1 MTVKA
6 STQLRLTI
14 RKVAISA
21 AFGLPVTA
29 MAATAGADP
38 QELGEIVVTAQK
50 RNQALQDVP
59 ISIQALTGAK
69 LEALEIRNFNDYVQ
83 YLPSVNYTTGSTGL
97 PGNAAPVFRGVATDG
112 GLVASGTLPTV
123 GIYLDEQPITSILGS
138 VDAHLYDIARVESLA
153 GPQGTL
159 FGASSEAGTLRII
172 TNKPDPSKFSAGYDI
187 GANQILKGGAGG
199 TGEGYV
205 NIPIVPGSV
214 ALRAVGWYE
223 HTGGYIDNVFRARTF
238 RSSGITQTNTALVGD
253 NVNETDT
260 YGARALLG
268 IDIND
273 HWTITPSVIAQRSS
287 WDGSFRSDDDKVGEL
302 KIAHYFAE
310 PGHDTWYQT
319 GLTITGQVSDFDV
332 TYAGYYMDR
341 KRIEHN
347 DYSDYGFYYDA
358 VNGSGAYV
366 VDNAGNLINPSQL
379 DINTDHATKLSH
391 ELRVSTPKDKPFRAI
406 AGLFLQRQTELT
418 ENDYLTA
425 GFADAL
431 SVPGRPGQVWLTK
444 EQRIDRDK
452 AVFGQFEVDATSQLT
467 LTAGAR
473 AYKFDNSLVGFY
485 GVNTSFFGTGVRQCL
500 GTQAGPY
507 GFGEAVVPGT
517 PCTNLGVLNSDGSIS
532 PKRSTGNGT
541 TWRLNA
547 AYKLS
552 PGHLL
557 YATASTGFRP
567 GGINRAGTAA
577 PFGADHLTNY
587 EIGSKN
593 ELLDRHLT
601 LNVTAFVEDWKDV
614 QVTYQAPGGSG
625 VAQITNAG
633 GARTRGLEGDLT
645 WRAENGLSINAAAT
659 VVHAALTTP
668 LYTGS
673 TTPSAPD
680 GQKLPLTPRFK
691 GSSTL
696 RYEFPVGATQAHV
709 QLAGA
714 YVGERNAVLVAADQ
728 QRTGVLPGYFSLD
741 AAAGGAKGD
750 MTYELFVRNVTDSRG
765 QQSRAAECNIHYCGP
780 SSADPVGE
788 IYRIYTQPRTI
799 GIRFGQ
805 KF

>member
-1 MTVKA
+1 MDDK
-6 STQLRLTI
+6 SSSHLRFAI
-14 RKVAISA
+14 RQVLISA
-21 AFGLPVTA
+21 ALGLPA
-29 MAATAGADP
+29 SAYAATTAPDL
-38 QELGEIVVTAQK
+38 EEIVVTAQK
-50 RNQALQDVP
+50 REQALQDVP

-69 LEALEIRNFNDYVQ
+69 LEALQIRGFDDYVQ
-83 YLPSVNYTTGSTGL
+83 YLPSVSYTTGSTGI

-112 GLVASGTLPTV
+112 GLIASGTLPTV

-138 VDAHLYDIARVESLA
+138 VDAHLYDIARVEALA

-159 FGASSEAGTLRII
+159 YGASSEAGTLRII
-172 TNKPDPSKFSAGYDI
+172 TNRPDPNHFSASYDVS
-187 GANQILKGGAGG
+187 ANQILKGGPGG

-205 NIPIVPGSV
+205 NIPVVPGSV

-223 HTGGYIDNVFRARTF
+223 HTGGYINNVYRARTF
-238 RSSGITQTNTALVGD
+238 RSSGITQTNAALVGD
-253 NVNETDT
+253 NVNQADT

-268 IDIND
+268 IDLGE
-273 HWTITPSVIAQRSS
+273 HWTITPSVIAQRST

-302 KIAHYFAE
+302 KVAHYFPE
-310 PGHDTWYQT
+310 SGHDDWYQT
-319 GLTITGQVSDFDV
+319 GLTITGQVANFDA

-341 KRIEHN
+341 KRTEHN

-366 VDNAGNLINPSQL
+366 VDNAGQLINPSQL
-379 DINTDHATKLSH
+379 NINNEHASKISH
-391 ELRVSTPKDKPFRAI
+391 EFRLSTPKGSRFRAI
-406 AGLFLQRQTELT
+406 AGLFLQRQAELS

-425 GFADAL
+425 GFADKL

-444 EQRIDRDK
+444 EERVDRDR
-452 AVFGQFEVDATSQLT
+452 AIFGQFEFDATDRLA

-473 AYKFDNSLVGFY
+473 AYRFENSLVGFY
-485 GVNTSFFGTGVRQCL
+485 GVNTTFFGTGVRQCL

-507 GFGEAVVPGT
+507 GLGEAVVSGT

-532 PKRSTGNGT
+532 PKQSTGNGT

-552 PGHLL
+552 ARHLL
-557 YATASTGFRP
+557 FATASTGFRP

-577 PFGADHLTNY
+577 AFGADHLTNY

-593 ELLDRHLT
+593 EFLDRRLT
-601 LNVTAFVEDWKDV
+601 LNVTAFLEDWKDV
-614 QVTYQAPGGSG
+614 QVTYLAPGGSG
-625 VAQITNAG
+625 VALITNAG
-633 GARTRGLEGDLT
+633 GARTRGVEADMT
-645 WRAENGLSINAAAT
+645 WRTDGGLSVSTAAT
-659 VVHAALTTP
+659 VLNAALTTP

-673 TTPSAPD
+673 TTPSAPE

-691 GSSTL
+691 GTSTI
-696 RYEFPVGATQAHV
+696 RYEFPVGTTLAHV
-709 QLAGA
+709 QLAGS
-714 YVGERNAVLVAADQ
+714 YIGQRNAVLVATDQ
-728 QRTGVLPGYFSLD
+728 ARTGVLPGYFSLD
-741 AAAGGAKGD
+741 TAAGGSKGN
-750 MTYELFVRNVTDSRG
+750 MTFELYVRNLTDARG

-788 IYRIYTQPRTI
+788 IYRIYIQPRTI
-799 GIRFGQ
+799 GLRFGQ